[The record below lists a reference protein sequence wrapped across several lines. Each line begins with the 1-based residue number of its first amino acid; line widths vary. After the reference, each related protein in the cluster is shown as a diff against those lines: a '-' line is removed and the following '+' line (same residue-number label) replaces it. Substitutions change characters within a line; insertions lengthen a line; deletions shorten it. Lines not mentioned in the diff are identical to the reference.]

1 MSMFITNQDARN
13 SFVVL
18 ESYTAKMD
26 MQAKIESKLIDAMT
40 NIHAVKDLT
49 ATKRS
54 LVVLKAKLEAGIPL
68 GD

>member
-1 MSMFITNQDARN
+1 MSMFITNQDTRN

-26 MQAKIESKLIDAMT
+26 MQAKIEAKLLDAMT

-49 ATKRS
+49 ETKRA
-54 LVVLKAKLEAGIPL
+54 LVVLKAKLEADRTDI
-68 GD
+68 